1 MTINPL
7 GSLMARLLAPL
18 KAPAPPCPPQNAGPT
33 HDWGASVMQS
43 MRCELPLMESI
54 MRVM

>member
-7 GSLMARLLAPL
+7 GSFMARLLAPL